1 VGRMELVRHL
11 INPVVMIVDTL
22 VRQRV
27 NNTRV
32 NKRFI
37 RVVEHITTAAQTNIH
52 DVHITRRIIE
62 SININYSH
70 GFKII
75 RVE

>member
-1 VGRMELVRHL
+1 MGQMEFVHHL
-11 INPVVMIVDTL
+11 INPVVMIVDIL
-22 VRQRV
+22 VWQRV

-37 RVVEHITTAAQTNIH
+37 RVVEHITAAQTNIR
-52 DVHITRRIIE
+52 DVHITGRIIE